1 MDELLGVMT
10 AAEADFSLPSFFGSA
25 DAADDSRRRFFDSEF
40 FFGAKNEVIMM
51 VLAV

>member
-10 AAEADFSLPSFFGSA
+10 AVEADFLLPSFFGSA
-25 DAADDSRRRFFDSEF
+25 ASAADDDSRERFLDSEF

-51 VLAV
+51 M